1 MAGPSSGLHISL
13 GYVASVNQRIDAS
26 PGQLGAIPPKAVV
39 EKWASDPIV
48 TAEIMVIPAA
58 VLGHSLRYIGLCF
71 CRVDEANDRGKGDVL
86 WVPGKNR

>member
-13 GYVASVNQRIDAS
+13 GYVASVKQRIDAG

-58 VLGHSLRYIGLCF
+58 VLGHSLGYVWLRL
-71 CRVDEANDRGKGDVL
+71 RRADEANDRSKGQQSRKV
-86 WVPGKNR
+86 VRH